1 MMHGRGKSDFA
12 IVAVKPANKAEH
24 PAEQSAVEVTAAEPV
39 ERRAETKGN
48 AGQQSTC
55 RTQSRASVSQ
65 ALERIRQTFAVVTR
79 GKSRMRESCMYGSA
93 RGAPSNGRP
102 YRDRREFITLL
113 GGAAAVWPFA
123 ARAQQG
129 ERMRRIGVLMN
140 VAAADPE
147 GQAQVAAFLQALQQL
162 GWTEGRTVRIET
174 RWGENDVELD
184 RRYATELLAFAPDV
198 LLASSTLSVAAL
210 RRVTRTSPIVFA
222 GVSDPVG
229 AGFVDTLARPGGN
242 VTGFMIFEYSLSGKW
257 LELLKEIAP
266 RLMRAA
272 VLRDSANPA
281 GIAQFGAI
289 QAVAQSLG
297 VTLRPVDTRDA
308 GEIERSIASF
318 ARAENGGLIVTP
330 SASVSAH
337 HDLIVMLAARYKLP
351 AVYSSRPMVIGGGLI
366 CYGPD
371 LTGQFRPAAGYVDR
385 ILKGEKPAD
394 LPVQAPTK
402 YELVVNL
409 KTAKALGLNIPAT
422 VLARADEVIE

>member
-1 MMHGRGKSDFA
+1 M
-12 IVAVKPANKAEH
+12 
-24 PAEQSAVEVTAAEPV
+24 Q
-39 ERRAETKGN
+39 
-48 AGQQSTC
+48 
-55 RTQSRASVSQ
+55 
-65 ALERIRQTFAVVTR
+65 
-79 GKSRMRESCMYGSA
+79 
-93 RGAPSNGRP
+93 
-102 YRDRREFITLL
+102 RRELITLL
-113 GGAAAVWPFA
+113 GGTAVAWPLA
-123 ARAQQG
+123 ARAQQP
-129 ERMRRIGVLMN
+129 ERVRRIGVLVN

-162 GWTEGRTVRIET
+162 GWSEGRNVRIDT
-174 RWGENDVELD
+174 RWGENDVEHD

-198 LLASSTLSVAAL
+198 ILASGTLSVAAL
-210 RRVTRTSPIVFA
+210 RRVTRTSPIVFV

-229 AGFVDTLARPGGN
+229 AGLVDTLARPGGN
-242 VTGFMIFEYSLSGKW
+242 VTGYMIFEYSLSGKW
-257 LELLKEIAP
+257 LELLREIAP

-297 VTLRPVDTRDA
+297 VELRPVDIRDA

-318 ARAENGGLIVTP
+318 ARAPNGGLIVTP

-337 HDLIVMLAARYKLP
+337 HDLIVTLAARYKLP

-371 LTGQFRPAAGYVDR
+371 IADQFQQAAGYVDR

-402 YELVVNL
+402 YELVINL
-409 KTAKALGLNIPAT
+409 KTARGLGLEVPPT
-422 VLARADEVIE
+422 LLARAEEVIE